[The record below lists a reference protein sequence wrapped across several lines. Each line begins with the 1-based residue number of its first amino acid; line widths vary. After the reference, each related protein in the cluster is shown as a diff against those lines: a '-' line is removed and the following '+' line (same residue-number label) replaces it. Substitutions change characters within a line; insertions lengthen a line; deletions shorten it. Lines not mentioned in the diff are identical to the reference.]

1 MTCYILIYLNRDM
14 VRGGRSGRVSTSA
27 GRGSTSSSMP
37 GIASPSTPATRTA
50 SPTTPVAP
58 PFPSSSPLE
67 VESQHLAV
75 DDEGPQLPGRQPCWI
90 SG

>member
-1 MTCYILIYLNRDM
+1 M

-27 GRGSTSSSMP
+27 GRGSASSS
-37 GIASPSTPATRTA
+37 TPRIA
-50 SPTTPVAP
+50 SPTTPATGTA
-58 PFPSSSPLE
+58 SSSTPATE
-67 VESQHLAV
+67 VDIQHPAA